1 MSSPIWFYDELNQIG
16 TDYNSVQEVEEYDA
30 RMRKLRDIS
39 SEIEAIIKD
48 TKLGRGQSVIDI
60 GCGTGE
66 FVIAA
71 ARRCKRVYG
80 LDISSTM
87 LEYTKRKIQKS
98 GLANIELIKGGFL
111 TYNHQDEPVDVVV
124 SQLALHHL
132 PDLWKAVALK
142 RVYSMLKPCGR
153 FFLRDVVFPSNIED
167 YHNYF
172 DSLVT
177 DIQPTGG
184 DENARDMALHI
195 KDEYSTLSWIMEGL
209 LDSSGFRI
217 EHSSCNDLIAV
228 YVCVKDV

>member
-30 RMRKLRDIS
+30 RMKKLRDIS

-48 TKLGRGQSVIDI
+48 TRLGSGQSVIDI

-71 ARRCKRVYG
+71 AQRCKLVYG

-87 LEYTKRKIQKS
+87 LEYAKRKIQKL
-98 GLANIELIKGGFL
+98 GLANIKLIKGGFL
-111 TYNHQDEPVDVVV
+111 TYNHQDEPVDLVV

-153 FFLRDVVFPSNIED
+153 FFLRDVVFPSNIKD

-172 DSLVT
+172 DSLVA
-177 DIQPTGG
+177 DIRSTGG
-184 DENARDMALHI
+184 DENARNMALHI

-209 LDSSGFRI
+209 LDSCGFRI
-217 EHSSCNDLIAV
+217 EHSSCNDFIAV
-228 YVCVKDV
+228 YLCVKDV